1 MKSDNNTQL
10 SVERWE
16 QVNEIV
22 ADALEQKSPI
32 ARAALVAERC
42 GNDTELL
49 REVKSLLE
57 QPTDSLENFAESTTE
72 SLRREMSILAP
83 GRRIGAY
90 AIVRELGRGGMGAVY
105 LAQRADGAFEKQ
117 VAIKVLKRGTD
128 TDEVL
133 RRFQS
138 ERKIL
143 ARLNHPNIAR
153 LLDAGTTDDGLP
165 YFVMDYV
172 DGKPIT
178 KYANEHRSSV
188 TQRLNLFRA
197 VCSAVS
203 YAHQNLI
210 IHRDLKPSN
219 VLVTNE
225 GEVKLLDFGIAKL
238 VQEAEAEAEQQRVT
252 VTLLRV
258 MTPEY
263 ASPEQVKGEP
273 VTTVS
278 DVYSLGVFLYEL
290 LTGERPYKLKRR
302 TPAEITKT
310 ICEQEP
316 ERPSTAVKERDS
328 RFVRFTIHDSR
339 SLRGDLDNIV
349 LKALRKVPERRY
361 LSVDQL
367 SDDIRRHLE
376 GLPVRA
382 RKDTFSYRASKFIQ
396 SHKLGVAAAGL
407 VALALVGGSITTSWQ
422 AHQARLEKAL
432 ADQRF
437 NDVREL
443 AHSLLFDYHDE
454 IAALPGSMKVRER
467 LVKDSLQYLDR
478 LAKQPGND
486 IALLREIGWA
496 YQRVGEIQ
504 GAGMTSKSG
513 GTVSFANFGNTQAS
527 LTSLQKALSI
537 RQRLTELEP
546 AKTDFQEEYTTNLV
560 RLGELSITLGK
571 PRAAVDYFRKGLTIC
586 EKLVNSD
593 PSSRS
598 LRTKLYSIYFV
609 IGRVLGMPAV
619 PNLGDT
625 RGALENLQKAV
636 SGNEALAAEDPAT
649 PKYRQVLA
657 ADYSNL
663 AQVQAADGLHEEA
676 VQNYRKALSLDED
689 LVKQNPTN
697 SFYRRELA
705 VANGNLGNALL
716 ALNDTKGALESCRQA
731 VVLSEAL
738 VAADP
743 ADAYVRRDSAVA
755 YRDLAVALAANSDRT
770 GARTNFEK
778 ALPIFRELAA
788 KDPTNAFVK
797 QQQTQAYL
805 KFSTFLSDNSDI
817 QKSIENAGEA
827 ATIAESLIKIDAAN
841 AGAQTLLASA
851 YYQIGKY
858 NASLA
863 GTPGTAIDQ
872 QRQRW
877 LEARTWYQKSLGIWQ
892 DMKSKATL
900 SAANAT
906 KPDEIAREI
915 AKCDAALR

>member
-1 MKSDNNTQL
+1 MKSDNTTPL
-10 SVERWE
+10 SVEQWE
-16 QVNEIV
+16 QVNQII

-32 ARAALVAERC
+32 ARAALVVERS
-42 GNDTELL
+42 GNDREIL

-57 QPTDSLENFAESTTE
+57 QTTDSLESFAESATE

-105 LAQRADGAFEKQ
+105 LAQRADGAFDKQ

-138 ERKIL
+138 EREIL

-178 KYANEHRSSV
+178 KYANEHRLSV

-197 VCSAVS
+197 VCAAVS

-238 VQEAEAEAEQQRVT
+238 VQEAEAEQQQVT

-263 ASPEQVKGEP
+263 ASPEQIKGEP

-302 TPAEITKT
+302 TPAEITKV

-316 ERPSTAVKERDS
+316 ERPSTAVAKGDANSKLEIRNS
-328 RFVRFTIHDSR
+328 KI
-339 SLRGDLDNIV
+339 LKGDLDNIV
-349 LKALRKVPERRY
+349 LKALRKEPQRRY

-396 SHKLGVAAAGL
+396 RHKLGVAAAGL
-407 VALALVGGSITTSWQ
+407 VALALVGGSITTAWQ

-486 IALLREIGWA
+486 IALLHEIGWA

-527 LTSLQKALSI
+527 LTSLQKALAI

-571 PRAAVDYFRKGLTIC
+571 PRDAVDYFRKGLTIC
-586 EKLVNSD
+586 ERLVNSD

-609 IGRVLGMPAV
+609 IGRVLGVPAV

-649 PKYRQVLA
+649 AKYRQVLA

-663 AQVQAADGLHEEA
+663 AQVQAGDGLHEEA

-697 SFYRRELA
+697 SFYRREFA

-716 ALNDTKGALESCRQA
+716 ALNNTEGALESCRQA
-731 VVLSEAL
+731 VVLSAAL

-841 AGAQTLLASA
+841 AGAQTLLASG
-851 YYQIGKY
+851 YYQIGKC

-863 GTPGTAIDQ
+863 GRPGTAIDQ

-877 LEARTWYQKSLGIWQ
+877 LEARTWYQRSLGIWQ

-900 SAANAT
+900 SAAYAT

-915 AKCDAALR
+915 AKCDAALSDR

>member
-1 MKSDNNTQL
+1 VKSDNSTQL
-10 SVERWE
+10 SAERWE
-16 QVNEIV
+16 QVNQIV

-42 GNDTELL
+42 GNDLELL
-49 REVKSLLE
+49 REVKSLLD
-57 QPTDSLENFAESTTE
+57 QTTDSLESFAESATE
-72 SLRREMSILAP
+72 SLRREMSILSP

-238 VQEAEAEAEQQRVT
+238 MQEAEAEQQQVT

-302 TPAEITKT
+302 TPDEITKA

-316 ERPSTAVKERDS
+316 ERPSTAIAKGAGNS
-328 RFVRFTIHDSR
+328 KSQIPS
-339 SLRGDLDNIV
+339 SKLLRGDLDNIV
-349 LKALRKVPERRY
+349 LKALRKEPERRY

-367 SDDIRRHLE
+367 SGDIRRHLE
-376 GLPVRA
+376 DLPVRA

-396 SHKLGVAAAGL
+396 RHKLGVAAAGL
-407 VALALVGGSITTSWQ
+407 VALALVGGSITTAWQ
-422 AHQARLEKAL
+422 AHQARLEKVL

-454 IAALPGSMKVRER
+454 IAALPGSTKVRER

-478 LAKQPGND
+478 LSKQPGND

-496 YQRVGEIQ
+496 YQRIGEIQ
-504 GAGMTSKSG
+504 GGTATFRTG
-513 GTVSFANFGNTQAS
+513 GTMTMSSIGDLRGALESYRRALKIREQLAQLQPAS
-527 LTSLQKALSI
+527 ADIQQELGTSITRMAEISL
-537 RQRLTELEP
+537 
-546 AKTDFQEEYTTNLV
+546 
-560 RLGELSITLGK
+560 TLGK
-571 PRAAVDYFRKGLTIC
+571 PTDAANYCRKAIDVYDRLFATHPSDEAIRAKAKGLPFVLAKALGTPGGAHRG
-586 EKLVNSD
+586 KLS
-593 PSSRS
+593 
-598 LRTKLYSIYFV
+598 
-609 IGRVLGMPAV
+609 
-619 PNLGDT
+619 
-625 RGALENLQKAV
+625 
-636 SGNEALAAEDPAT
+636 EALAYLRTVLADFSALAKEFPSE
-649 PKYRQVLA
+649 PKYRQAVA
-657 ADYSNL
+657 AEYNQIGRILSD
-663 AQVQAADGLHEEA
+663 QAKPVEA
-676 VQNYRKALSLDED
+676 LESHRKAQALDEA
-689 LVKQNPTN
+689 LVAGNGTN
-697 SFYRRELA
+697 ALYRRELG
-705 VANGNLGNALL
+705 VTDGIIGNALL
-716 ALNDTKGALESCRQA
+716 ALGKNLEAIESCRA
-731 VVLSEAL
+731 SVSILESVSEA
-738 VAADP
+738 DP
-743 ADAYVRRDSAVA
+743 GDANVR
-755 YRDLAVALAANSDRT
+755 RDLAVSYGNLGNGLASINNRAAAT
-770 GARTNFEK
+770 TNFDK
-778 ALPIFRELAA
+778 AVKILEELMA
-788 KDPTNAFVK
+788 KDSSNALVSY
-797 QQQTQAYL
+797 QLSLINL
-805 KFSTFLSDNSDI
+805 KMSHFLSDAGDI
-817 QKSIENAGEA
+817 SLAMVKAQQAAKIGETLAAIDSNNASARA
-827 ATIAESLIKIDAAN
+827 ALALADFQLGRCSA
-841 AGAQTLLASA
+841 LLASS
-851 YYQIGKY
+851 KDL
-858 NASLA
+858 SV
-863 GTPGTAIDQ
+863 DQ
-872 QRQRW
+872 QTAHWR
-877 LEARTWYQKSLGIWQ
+877 EAKGWYQKSLNSWQ
-892 DMKSKATL
+892 DLKIKGTL
-900 SAANAT
+900 SPVDAGRPEELT
-906 KPDEIAREI
+906 REI
-915 AKCDAALR
+915 ASCDAALN